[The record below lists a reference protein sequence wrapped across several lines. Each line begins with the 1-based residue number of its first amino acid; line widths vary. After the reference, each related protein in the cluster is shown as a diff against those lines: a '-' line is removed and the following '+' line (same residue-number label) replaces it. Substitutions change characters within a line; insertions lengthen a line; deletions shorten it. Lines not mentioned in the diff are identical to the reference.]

1 MIQLIYLIIGVIS
14 LFIGSVL
21 GYYARQSIA
30 RKQKGTLEAKIQK
43 QISRAKSQ
51 SEKIIS
57 DAKAEALKILESTK
71 KEREAES
78 KELGELRRLLLKREK
93 NLERNI
99 SKFEEAKGDFEK
111 KLELLKE
118 AKKKIDLAEEQRK
131 AKLEKISHLSK
142 EEARK
147 ELLEQVEEDYSQDIL
162 ERVRKLEQAGIEK
175 YERRAKEI
183 LAQAIQKYALS
194 QAQEITTT
202 TLDLPSDEIKG
213 RIIGREGR
221 NIKALE
227 KLTGVEIIVDDTPQ
241 MLLISGFNPVRRQIA
256 KLALE
261 KLIRDGRI
269 QPARIEKF
277 VKEAELEIVSQMK
290 KAGEAAA
297 RETGVLDLDPKLIKL
312 LGRLHFRTSYGQ
324 NVLLHSIE
332 VSHLATALA
341 SEIGADIRVCK
352 KAGLLHDIG
361 KALDKEVEGSH
372 VEIGIKILEKFAIEE
387 EIIKAIKS
395 HHEDYPYETL
405 EAILI
410 QVADQISGA
419 RPGARKDTLDQ
430 YLKRLEDLEEIALSF
445 PGVLKAW
452 ALQAGRELRVFVK
465 PEEIDDLTAGKL
477 ARDIANEIQRELK
490 YPGEIKVNLIREK
503 RVVEYAK

>member
-1 MIQLIYLIIGVIS
+1 
-14 LFIGSVL
+14 
-21 GYYARQSIA
+21 
-30 RKQKGTLEAKIQK
+30 
-43 QISRAKSQ
+43 
-51 SEKIIS
+51 
-57 DAKAEALKILESTK
+57 
-71 KEREAES
+71 
-78 KELGELRRLLLKREK
+78 
-93 NLERNI
+93 
-99 SKFEEAKGDFEK
+99 
-111 KLELLKE
+111 
-118 AKKKIDLAEEQRK
+118 
-131 AKLEKISHLSK
+131 
-142 EEARK
+142 
-147 ELLEQVEEDYSQDIL
+147 
-162 ERVRKLEQAGIEK
+162 
-175 YERRAKEI
+175 
-183 LAQAIQKYALS
+183 
-194 QAQEITTT
+194 
-202 TLDLPSDEIKG
+202 
-213 RIIGREGR
+213 
-221 NIKALE
+221 
-227 KLTGVEIIVDDTPQ
+227 
-241 MLLISGFNPVRRQIA
+241 
-256 KLALE
+256 
-261 KLIRDGRI
+261 
-269 QPARIEKF
+269 
-277 VKEAELEIVSQMK
+277 
-290 KAGEAAA
+290 
-297 RETGVLDLDPKLIKL
+297 
-312 LGRLHFRTSYGQ
+312 GRLHFRTSYGQ